1 MLTSL
6 RRTMLPVD
14 KAKMQV
20 PFADRLKDDLIDK
33 RLPLVAIILVLM
45 AVVFVL
51 DVRTPVGIAIWIG
64 YALPILLTFWL
75 PAFGVI
81 LISFAS
87 AVLILL
93 GVALSPPGIPTS
105 FAFTNRALGLGLVCL
120 TCFFILRRQ
129 VSESTLHASEAR
141 LRATLDNALDAVIGA
156 DIHGRIN
163 RWNPCA
169 EELFGWKREEVMG
182 RTLTETI
189 IPTEYQE
196 RHEQGLRRF
205 QRSGVGTILNRRIEM
220 TGRARDGKEFPVELT
235 VIPLNVSG
243 KHEFTA
249 FLRDISER
257 KRAQEQLEHWS
268 QTLER
273 RVSERTEAL
282 QLANQKLQEL
292 DKVRSAFVSIASH
305 EIRTPLTST
314 LGYVENMLDGITGPL
329 NDRQARYLKQVK
341 DNTTRLTRLINELL
355 NLTLIEEG
363 HRRLHKTEVTVHE
376 IFQDVLDSLQP
387 LAQIKSITLA
397 AQHQGTPRSFKADKD
412 KVHQALIN
420 IVQNAIKF
428 TPDGGVVTLRSEILN
443 DASIRINVHDT
454 GPGLSTEEIPKVF
467 DKFYTGT
474 GLPGQDRGIGLG
486 LAITKSLV
494 ELHGGTVSVTSS
506 PSRGSTFCITLP
518 LS

>member
-1 MLTSL
+1 
-6 RRTMLPVD
+6 
-14 KAKMQV
+14 
-20 PFADRLKDDLIDK
+20 
-33 RLPLVAIILVLM
+33 
-45 AVVFVL
+45 
-51 DVRTPVGIAIWIG
+51 
-64 YALPILLTFWL
+64 
-75 PAFGVI
+75 
-81 LISFAS
+81 
-87 AVLILL
+87 
-93 GVALSPPGIPTS
+93 
-105 FAFTNRALGLGLVCL
+105 
-120 TCFFILRRQ
+120 
-129 VSESTLHASEAR
+129 
-141 LRATLDNALDAVIGA
+141 
-156 DIHGRIN
+156 
-163 RWNPCA
+163 
-169 EELFGWKREEVMG
+169 
-182 RTLTETI
+182 
-189 IPTEYQE
+189 
-196 RHEQGLRRF
+196 
-205 QRSGVGTILNRRIEM
+205 
-220 TGRARDGKEFPVELT
+220 
-235 VIPLNVSG
+235 
-243 KHEFTA
+243 
-249 FLRDISER
+249 
-257 KRAQEQLEHWS
+257 
-268 QTLER
+268 
-273 RVSERTEAL
+273 
-282 QLANQKLQEL
+282 
-292 DKVRSAFVSIASH
+292 
-305 EIRTPLTST
+305 
-314 LGYVENMLDGITGPL
+314 MLDGITGPL

-506 PSRGSTFCITLP
+506 SGRGSTFCITLP
-518 LS
+518 LN

>member
-1 MLTSL
+1 
-6 RRTMLPVD
+6 
-14 KAKMQV
+14 
-20 PFADRLKDDLIDK
+20 
-33 RLPLVAIILVLM
+33 
-45 AVVFVL
+45 
-51 DVRTPVGIAIWIG
+51 
-64 YALPILLTFWL
+64 
-75 PAFGVI
+75 
-81 LISFAS
+81 
-87 AVLILL
+87 
-93 GVALSPPGIPTS
+93 
-105 FAFTNRALGLGLVCL
+105 
-120 TCFFILRRQ
+120 
-129 VSESTLHASEAR
+129 
-141 LRATLDNALDAVIGA
+141 
-156 DIHGRIN
+156 
-163 RWNPCA
+163 
-169 EELFGWKREEVMG
+169 MG

-205 QRSGVGTILNRRIEM
+205 QQSGVGTILNRRIEM
-220 TGRARDGKEFPVELT
+220 TGRARGGKEFPVELT

-282 QLANQKLQEL
+282 QLANQRLQEL

-397 AQHQGTPRSFKADKD
+397 AQHQGTPQSFKADKD

-506 PSRGSTFCITLP
+506 SGRGSTFCITLP
-518 LS
+518 LN